1 MGHDFAVERV
11 APEVAPLR
19 DTPVTRPATPAVEAP
34 AGVVARRP
42 GHDAPSTRIRRATAL
57 PDDLKAGIESMSG
70 ISLDGVRVHRRSS
83 RPAQL
88 HAQAFTDG
96 DDIHIGPGQEEH
108 LAHEAWH
115 VVQQAQGR
123 VRPRVRMGDGVRVND
138 DVALEREADVMGA
151 RALARPPTEAANVVA
166 RRSRPAAVQ
175 LRWGQFGG
183 RDRDA
188 ARLILQAIGRIDP
201 FDYQLGGFLEE
212 LLHEGVTSAALQT
225 AATQM
230 VNDLTS
236 VVRTRSLVNAL
247 QGGAGLPVAFAQ
259 EAVQACP
266 LDNGTLDPLLA
277 LFAQLHQ
284 AGGAAPGVAV
294 ATVCS
299 QLLTNGQATGPLVA
313 AVQQVPDLLTTVARA
328 TAVIAFRQAG
338 GTDADACLAAQFAG
352 ANDVVLV
359 EMLTALPPLVALAR
373 VRRVGPGA
381 QGRRAR

>member
-1 MGHDFAVERV
+1 
-11 APEVAPLR
+11 
-19 DTPVTRPATPAVEAP
+19 
-34 AGVVARRP
+34 
-42 GHDAPSTRIRRATAL
+42 
-57 PDDLKAGIESMSG
+57 MS
-70 ISLDGVRVHRRSS
+70 SS
-83 RPAQL
+83 RPRV
-88 HAQAFTDG
+88 
-96 DDIHIGPGQEEH
+96 ES
-108 LAHEAWH
+108 
-115 VVQQAQGR
+115 GR
-123 VRPRVRMGDGVRVND
+123 GSEWVTGSGSTTTWPSS
-138 DVALEREADVMGA
+138 
-151 RALARPPTEAANVVA
+151 ARPTSWAPVRSPVPPPKPPTWSRGGHDRPPCSCVGASTTVGIAN
-166 RRSRPAAVQ
+166 
-175 LRWGQFGG
+175 
-183 RDRDA
+183 A

-284 AGGAAPGVAV
+284 AGGAAPGVGV
-294 ATVCS
+294 GTVCS

-338 GTDADACLAAQFAG
+338 GTDADAAPCRAIRRRQRRG
-352 ANDVVLV
+352 ARRNADC
-359 EMLTALPPLVALAR
+359 PPATRRAR
-373 VRRVGPGA
+373 RVCRVGPGA